1 MSIRSLPIRLPFVS
15 CVASLA
21 IAGIAAGQNLSDRL
35 QGMAERQKQASSS
48 SKPRMLGSLLYT
60 DISVDFNQTPAKDA
74 FEYVAKVLDIPIV
87 ARFDTDKAGTG
98 IDPETPITLKADG
111 KPGLTVI
118 ELILEQC
125 ATVDPCTWQLR
136 EGFVEVGTKE
146 RLSVPAA
153 RELRMYPVRD
163 LLFEAPYFDNA
174 PNFNLNS
181 AIQQGNSGGQGG
193 GGSGGGGGGG
203 GGFGGGG
210 GGGGMGGGGG
220 GSGGGG
226 GGVFGE
232 PGEDP
237 ERKSEDEKVQQ
248 LVDIILETIEPD
260 AWTDNGGDWASI
272 RFYQGVL
279 IVRAPDY
286 IHRQIGGYPFAAR
299 PASLAPSVGSRYV
312 TFDAP
317 ISIVNNVGFRPVRVE
332 GAAGGAGAGGGR

>member
-1 MSIRSLPIRLPFVS
+1 MARRPSSIPFPLVT
-15 CVASLA
+15 CLASLA
-21 IAGIAAGQNLSDRL
+21 LAASAAGQNLSDRL
-35 QGMAERQKQASSS
+35 QGMAEQQKRASSS
-48 SKPRMLGSLLYT
+48 SKPRMLGALLYT
-60 DISVDFNQTPAKDA
+60 DLSADFNQTPAKDA
-74 FEYVAKVLDIPIV
+74 IEYVAKVLDIPIV
-87 ARFDTDKAGTG
+87 ARYDTDKATTG
-98 IDPETPITLKADG
+98 IDPETPITLKVEG
-111 KPGLTVI
+111 KPGLTVL

-136 EGFVEVGTKE
+136 EGFVEIGTKE

-193 GGSGGGGGGG
+193 GGGGGSGGGG

-220 GSGGGG
+220 GGSGGGG
-226 GGVFGE
+226 GGIFGE

-260 AWTDNGGDWASI
+260 AWTDNGGEYASI

-279 IVRAPDY
+279 IIRAPDY
-286 IHRQIGGYPFAAR
+286 IHRQIGGYPFAGR
-299 PASLAPSVGSRYV
+299 PVSAAPAAGPRYV

-317 ISIVNNVGFRPVRVE
+317 ISIVSNVGFRPVRVE
-332 GAAGGAGAGGGR
+332 GAAGGAGTGRR